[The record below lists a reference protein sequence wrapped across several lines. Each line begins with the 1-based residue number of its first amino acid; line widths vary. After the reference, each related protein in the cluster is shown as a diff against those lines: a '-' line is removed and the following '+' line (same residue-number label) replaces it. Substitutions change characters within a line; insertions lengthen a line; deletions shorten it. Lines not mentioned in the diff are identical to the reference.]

1 MLCFYCWSHQIENQ
15 RQYLQR
21 IWREGREG
29 STHHYGLP
37 PNYFPKHLVSLGG
50 SRQVN
55 TKQFDYR
62 YGSIQKN
69 NDFTSSVNVYSPALL
84 NVFLFEIHPSLW
96 LLLSVGQN
104 RFKSCHLYPRLVLFE
119 AAKQKDGAE
128 QSPTLITAIL
138 KDGVYLLM
146 YLL

>member
-1 MLCFYCWSHQIENQ
+1 MQWIHVTFEPITCRNKRVFWNSNKEICLCCVFIVGLI
-15 RQYLQR
+15 RLKIR
-21 IWREGREG
+21 G
-29 STHHYGLP
+29 STSNASGERAANYGLP

-84 NVFLFEIHPSLW
+84 NVFLFEIHPSLC
-96 LLLSVGQN
+96 LASAVYRTESLQKLPP
-104 RFKSCHLYPRLVLFE
+104 LPE
-119 AAKQKDGAE
+119 AGA
-128 QSPTLITAIL
+128 
-138 KDGVYLLM
+138 V
-146 YLL
+146 